1 MSGPDQTDVWLE
13 VLGWLRVAEND
24 RRAARI
30 CVDADPPLL
39 DVAAFHTQQAAE
51 KLLKGFLV
59 LASIDFGKTHDLD
72 KLGSAV
78 ISQFPIVAA
87 LVEVMGA
94 WTSWNIAYRY
104 PDIDIDNPAPEPA
117 AETLS
122 KAFDLIAQLARLLH
136 ALALPTDVDDAA
148 GPP

>member
-39 DVAAFHTQQAAE
+39 DVAAFHTRQAAE
-51 KLLKGFLV
+51 KPLKGFLV
-59 LASIDFGKTHDLD
+59 LASIDFGKTQDLD

-78 ISQFPIVAA
+78 ISRFPDR
-87 LVEVMGA
+87 G
-94 WTSWNIAYRY
+94 R
-104 PDIDIDNPAPEPA
+104 
-117 AETLS
+117 
-122 KAFDLIAQLARLLH
+122 R
-136 ALALPTDVDDAA
+136 
-148 GPP
+148 G